1 MNPCIPCPSQDGSHN
16 FTIDEEAQVA
26 DHQHGSQSETVFLSD
41 TMMSNKIVR
50 YRVSQK
56 KKKSVMF
63 NTCVQKTKSINW
75 MNLHTE

>member
-1 MNPCIPCPSQDGSHN
+1 MNPCIPCPSQDGSHH

-26 DHQHGSQSETVFLSD
+26 DHQHGSQSETD

-56 KKKSVMF
+56 K
-63 NTCVQKTKSINW
+63 
-75 MNLHTE
+75 NL

>member
-1 MNPCIPCPSQDGSHN
+1 MNPCIPCPLQDGSHH

-41 TMMSNKIVR
+41 TMMSNKIMR
-50 YRVSQK
+50 YRVSQ

-63 NTCVQKTKSINW
+63 NTCVQKTKSIIG
-75 MNLHTE
+75 